1 MWWYHGLFPP
11 CMLYYSKVVTKTTF
25 LRVAYWNISN
35 KNPFLFWWIYPFNFQ
50 NFTVLL
56 FITVRDLN
64 YSSLP
69 YWLFNFD
76 PNYIIQRDYLL
87 ISFQNIIIT
96 IITSYGKV
104 VKTHAFFC
112 INSFYSMFSHFSLHM
127 SISNAL
133 VCTNNSRVFQL
144 CLWLKCS
151 IRIFFHH

>member
-50 NFTVLL
+50 FFTVLL
-56 FITVRDLN
+56 FNIVGDLN

-69 YWLFNFD
+69 NCLFNFD
-76 PNYIIQRDYLL
+76 PDYIIQRDNFFLSL
-87 ISFQNIIIT
+87 QNNIIT
-96 IITSYGKV
+96 IITSSSKV

-112 INSFYSMFSHFSLHM
+112 INSFYWMFSQLSLHRF
-127 SISNAL
+127 ISNTL
-133 VCTNNSRVFQL
+133 LCINKSRVFKL
-144 CLWLKCS
+144 CLWFNCS
-151 IRIFFHH
+151 IIIYFSS